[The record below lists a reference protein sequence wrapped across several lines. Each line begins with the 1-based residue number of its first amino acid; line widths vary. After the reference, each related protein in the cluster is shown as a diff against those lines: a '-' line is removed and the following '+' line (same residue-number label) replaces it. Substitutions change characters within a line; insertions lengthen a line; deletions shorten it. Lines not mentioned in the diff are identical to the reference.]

1 MKKFIILVIKILL
14 TILILLVVLDWI
26 YTSVYLHSSKRGK
39 VDYIFN
45 SKARKYDVVILG
57 SSRANNH
64 FVSQLF
70 ENKGLKTFNYGMS
83 GAHLFETSLML
94 KLMAERHYKIKT
106 VILEADLGLCNEKES
121 EAIAAKFLPYIH
133 HSEIIATHF
142 SDQKNFNTLY
152 YIPFY
157 RYIDFDAL
165 IGFREMYNTAMG
177 KPTNILDNLGYH
189 PLGHKPGNMK
199 NNLRT
204 LKPIRNKYYEEIK
217 QICKQNHYNLIAVMT
232 PMCSNVKGMDYF
244 EKANQIYPEIH
255 NLENVVQG
263 DQYFS
268 SCGHL
273 NDAGARLFT
282 KILIERFLKQNKA
295 RKSFPRL

>member
-1 MKKFIILVIKILL
+1 MQKFTTLVAKILL
-14 TILILLVVLDWI
+14 TILVLLVVLDYA
-26 YTSVYLHSSKRGK
+26 YTTVYLHSSHRGK
-39 VDYIFN
+39 VENVFN
-45 SKARKYDVVILG
+45 SKGRNYDVVILG

-64 FVSQLF
+64 FVPELF
-70 ENKGLKTFNYGMS
+70 EKKGLKTFNYGMS
-83 GAHLFETSLML
+83 GAHLFEASLML
-94 KLMAERHYKIKT
+94 KLMAERNYKIKT
-106 VILEADLGLCNEKES
+106 VVLEADLGLCNEKES

-133 HSEIIATHF
+133 HSEIIKNHF
-142 SDQKNFNTLY
+142 SKQENFNELY

-165 IGFREMYNTAMG
+165 IGFREMYQTATD

-189 PLGHKPGNMK
+189 PLTSNKPGNMK
-199 NNLRT
+199 NDIRA

-217 QICKQNHYNLIAVMT
+217 QISKQNNYNLITVMT
-232 PMCSNVKGMDYF
+232 PMCANVKGLDYF

-268 SCGHL
+268 SCGHM
-273 NDAGARLFT
+273 NDAGARMFT
-282 KILIERFLKQNKA
+282 EIVIDKFFEKK
-295 RKSFPRL
+295 

>member
-1 MKKFIILVIKILL
+1 MQKFTTLIVKILL
-14 TILILLVVLDWI
+14 TILVLLVVLDWI
-26 YTSVYLHSSKRGK
+26 YTNVYLHSSNRGK
-39 VDYIFN
+39 VEKVFN
-45 SKARKYDVVILG
+45 SKAKNYDVIILG

-64 FVSQLF
+64 FIPKMF
-70 ENKGLKTFNYGMS
+70 EDKGLKTFNYGMS
-83 GAHLFETSLML
+83 GAHLFEASLML
-94 KLMAERHYKIKT
+94 KLMAERNYKIKT

-133 HSEIIATHF
+133 HSEIIKNHF
-142 SDQKNFNTLY
+142 SNQENFNELY

-165 IGFREMYNTAMG
+165 IGFREMYNTATG
-177 KPTNILDNLGYH
+177 KPTNVLDNLGYH
-189 PLGHKPGNMK
+189 PLTKNKPGNMK
-199 NNLRT
+199 NDIRA

-217 QICKQNHYNLIAVMT
+217 EICKQHNYKLITVMT
-232 PMCSNVKGMDYF
+232 PMCTNVKGLDYF
-244 EKANQIYPEIH
+244 KKANKIYPEIH

-268 SCGHL
+268 SCGHM

-282 KILIERFLKQNKA
+282 AEIINRFFEKK
-295 RKSFPRL
+295 

>member
-1 MKKFIILVIKILL
+1 MQKFITLTGKIIL
-14 TILILLVVLDWI
+14 TILVLLVVLDYS
-26 YTSVYLHSSKRGK
+26 YTWVYRHSSNRGK
-39 VDYIFN
+39 VEKVFN
-45 SKARKYDVVILG
+45 SKGENFDVVILG

-64 FVSQLF
+64 FVPELF
-70 ENKGLKTFNYGMS
+70 EKKGLKTFNFGMS
-83 GAHLFETSLML
+83 GAHLFEASLML

-133 HSEIIATHF
+133 HSEIIKNHF
-142 SDQKNFNTLY
+142 SSQENFRELY

-165 IGFREMYNTAMG
+165 IGFREMYQTATG

-189 PLGHKPGNMK
+189 PLTSNKPGNMK
-199 NNLRT
+199 NDIRA

-217 QICKQNHYNLIAVMT
+217 QICKANHYNLITVMT
-232 PMCSNVKGMDYF
+232 PMCSNVKGLDYF

-268 SCGHL
+268 SCGHM
-273 NDAGARLFT
+273 NDSGARLFT
-282 KILIERFLKQNKA
+282 EVVLKRVFGKN
-295 RKSFPRL
+295 

>member
-1 MKKFIILVIKILL
+1 MKKFITLVVKILFTILV
-14 TILILLVVLDWI
+14 LLVVLDRA
-26 YTSVYLHSSKRGK
+26 YTTVYLRSSNRGK
-39 VDYIFN
+39 VEKVFN
-45 SKARKYDVVILG
+45 SNVGNYDVVILG

-64 FVSQLF
+64 FVPELF
-70 ENKGLKTFNYGMS
+70 EKKGLKTFNYGMS
-83 GAHLFETSLML
+83 GAHLFEASLML
-94 KLMAERHYKIKT
+94 KLMAERNYKIKT

-121 EAIAAKFLPYIH
+121 DAIAAKFLPYIH
-133 HSEIIATHF
+133 QSETIKKHF
-142 SDQKNFNTLY
+142 SKLENFNALY

-165 IGFREMYNTAMG
+165 IGFREMYNTATG

-199 NNLRT
+199 NDIRE

-217 QICKQNHYNLIAVMT
+217 QICKANHYNLIAVMT
-232 PMCSNVKGMDYF
+232 PMCSNVKGLDYF
-244 EKANQIYPEIH
+244 EKANKIYPEIH

-268 SCGHL
+268 SCGHM
-273 NDAGARLFT
+273 NDTGARMFT
-282 KILIERFLKQNKA
+282 AVVIEQFFG
-295 RKSFPRL
+295 RK

>member
-1 MKKFIILVIKILL
+1 MTKFITLVAKILL
-14 TILILLVVLDWI
+14 TILVLLVALDWG
-26 YTSVYLHSSKRGK
+26 YTTVYLKNSDRGK
-39 VDYIFN
+39 IQHIFN

-64 FVSQLF
+64 FVPELF
-70 ENKGLKTFNYGMS
+70 EKKGLKTFNYGMS
-83 GAHLFETSLML
+83 GAHLFEASLML

-121 EAIAAKFLPYIH
+121 DMIAAKFLPYIH
-133 HSEIIATHF
+133 HSEVIKKHF
-142 SDQKNFNTLY
+142 SKLENFNELY

-165 IGFREMYNTAMG
+165 IGFREMYQTATD
-177 KPTNILDNLGYH
+177 KPTNILDNQGYH
-189 PLGHKPGNMK
+189 PLKSKKQGNMK
-199 NNLRT
+199 NDIRV

-217 QICKQNHYNLIAVMT
+217 QICKANHYNLITVMT
-232 PMCSNVKGMDYF
+232 PMCSNVKGLDYF

-268 SCGHL
+268 SCGHM
-273 NDAGARLFT
+273 NDTGARIFT
-282 KILIERFLKQNKA
+282 AVVIERFFEKK
-295 RKSFPRL
+295 

>member
-1 MKKFIILVIKILL
+1 MKKFITLVAKILL
-14 TILILLVVLDWI
+14 TMLVLLIVLDWG
-26 YTSVYLHSSKRGK
+26 YTTVYLNSSNRGK
-39 VDYIFN
+39 VEKVFN
-45 SKARKYDVVILG
+45 SKAANYDVVILG

-64 FVSQLF
+64 FVPELF
-70 ENKGLKTFNYGMS
+70 EKKGLKTFNYGMS

-94 KLMAERHYKIKT
+94 KLMAERNYKIKT

-133 HSEIIATHF
+133 HSEIIAAHF
-142 SDQKNFNTLY
+142 SKQENFNELY

-157 RYIDFDAL
+157 RYIDFDVL
-165 IGFREMYNTAMG
+165 IGFREMYNTAMA

-199 NNLRT
+199 NDIRA

-217 QICKQNHYNLIAVMT
+217 QICRQNHYNLITVMT
-232 PMCSNVKGMDYF
+232 PMCANVKGLDYF
-244 EKANQIYPEIH
+244 EKANKIYPEIH

-282 KILIERFLKQNKA
+282 EVIIERFFRN
-295 RKSFPRL
+295 STN

>member
-1 MKKFIILVIKILL
+1 MKKFIIVVVKILL
-14 TILILLVVLDWI
+14 TILALLVVLDWG
-26 YTSVYLHSSKRGK
+26 YTTVYMHSSNRGK
-39 VDYIFN
+39 VIKVFN
-45 SKARKYDVVILG
+45 SKVGNYDVVILG

-64 FVSQLF
+64 FVPELF
-70 ENKGLKTFNYGMS
+70 EKKGLKTFNYGMS
-83 GAHLFETSLML
+83 GAHLFEASLML
-94 KLMAERHYKIKT
+94 KLMVERNYKIKT

-121 EAIAAKFLPYIH
+121 DAIAAKFLPYIR
-133 HSEIIATHF
+133 HSETIKEHF
-142 SDQKNFNTLY
+142 SKLENFNPLY

-165 IGFREMYNTAMG
+165 IGFREMYNTATG

-199 NNLRT
+199 NDIRG

-217 QICKQNHYNLIAVMT
+217 QICKANNYTLIAVMT
-232 PMCSNVKGMDYF
+232 PMCTNVKGMDYF
-244 EKANQIYPEIH
+244 EKANKIYPEIH

-268 SCGHL
+268 SCGHM
-273 NDAGARLFT
+273 NDTGARMFT
-282 KILIERFLKQNKA
+282 AVVIERFFEKK
-295 RKSFPRL
+295 